1 LPQFR
6 QSVADS
12 FDFDLLLVQY
22 PHMSTTY
29 VHKFLADAGCGSR
42 RDMITAMKLGRVKVN
57 NRTIQDP
64 RFTIDPDTDVVML
77 GKQVVKA
84 IPPRMYLMLNKQEG
98 VITTNS
104 DPQGR
109 RTVFDL
115 LPEKYQD
122 ARLFAVGRLDEDT
135 TGLLILTND
144 GKATFRL
151 THPRFEHPKEYEVT
165 VRRQLSDRQ
174 IRMFQRGIMLE
185 DGKTAPAQ
193 IRQLQQS
200 QKITYRVIIH
210 EGRKRQIR
218 RMFEH
223 IGNPVITLKRLRMGQ
238 LWLDPKLK
246 PGQVRPLTKIEIE
259 QLSQAREK

>member
-1 LPQFR
+1 MME
-6 QSVADS
+6 SK
-12 FDFDLLLVQY
+12 
-22 PHMSTTY
+22 TY

-57 NRTIQDP
+57 SRVIQDP
-64 RFTIDPDTDVVML
+64 RYTINPTQDVVML

-84 IPPRMYLMLNKQEG
+84 IPPRVYVMLHKPAGYL
-98 VITTNS
+98 TTND

-109 RTVFDL
+109 PTVFDL
-115 LPEKYQD
+115 LDKD
-122 ARLFAVGRLDEDT
+122 FDTSRLFAIGRLDEDT

-144 GKATFRL
+144 GQTTYKL

-165 VRRQLSDRQ
+165 VSRMLTDRQ
-174 IRMFQRGIMLE
+174 IRQFQRGLMLE

-193 IRQLQQS
+193 ISQLQQS

-223 IGNPVITLKRLRMGQ
+223 IGNPVITLKRIRMGQ
-238 LWLDPKLK
+238 LWLDTKLK
-246 PGQVRPLTKIEIE
+246 PGQSRPLTDKEVI
-259 QLSQAREK
+259 QLKNSAK